1 MRFDGRVWFDFTNP
15 AVWEFYRFVRALAES
30 DNAVNLEWVPLFK
43 GTEEEAMTTFIS
55 LASPQDRGRFLHAM
69 LGLVHIDNLDAE
81 EPATVERAL
90 EAADVDA
97 SERVEVES
105 LHDLAANATEIG
117 VTETPTLYDG
127 GPVMHIVLNGAANVG
142 DVAGT
147 AESILGVLNS
157 DGIWKLSKP

>member
-30 DNAVNLEWVPLFK
+30 GSAVNLEWVPLFK

-117 VTETPTLYDG
+117 VTETPTLYDD